1 MQFLRNL
8 DIPEEDF
15 ESAFLEFTQ
24 KVYDF
29 CAQENNKRV
38 IYFTL
43 HYLRGLLLNL
53 AGKEQIENCPLIN
66 SGIHFLDA
74 ALEWVGRNEYQTIPN
89 TDTENTIP
97 KVVWTGKIVH
107 FVEWI
112 YGPHALK
119 HFNNGDITAKDL
131 INHLSHALN
140 IEVKDPSGC
149 YVNMRERVQESRT
162 TYIDS
167 MREALLKRMEK
178 DDEKAYRRKR

>member
-1 MQFLRNL
+1 MQSIRNL
-8 DIPEEDF
+8 DIPESEFDRT
-15 ESAFLEFTQ
+15 FLEFTQ
-24 KVYDF
+24 KIYDF
-29 CAQENNKRV
+29 CSQEHNKR
-38 IYFTL
+38 IAYFTL
-43 HYLRGLLLNL
+43 HYLRGLLVNL
-53 AGKEQIENCPLIN
+53 TGKEQIDDYPFIK

-74 ALEWVGRNEYQTIPN
+74 ALEWIDKNEYQTIPVV
-89 TDTENTIP
+89 TPKEPIP
-97 KVVWTGKIVH
+97 KVVWTGKIIH

-119 HFNNGDITAKDL
+119 HFNDGDITAKDL

-162 TYIDS
+162 TYTDS
-167 MREALLKRMEK
+167 MRDALLARMEK